1 MAKPTREQLQLF
13 NQHFQIKRIFAKLTI
28 YELDALR
35 DYYFEYK
42 TTKSL
47 ENEYHESMYGNY
59 ILDNR
64 EIIYYR
70 KTEQKIKEI
79 KEIKDI
85 AQFIVEEMEPW
96 LKTHAQNLTE

>member
-1 MAKPTREQLQLF
+1 MAKPTREQIRLF

-28 YELDALR
+28 YELDALS
-35 DYYFEYK
+35 DYHFQYE

-47 ENEYHESMYGNY
+47 EKDYHEAMYGNY

-64 EIIYYR
+64 EIIYHR
-70 KTEQKIKEI
+70 QTEQKVKEI

-85 AQFIVEEMEPW
+85 ARFIIEEMEPW
-96 LKTHAQNLTE
+96 LKKHE